1 MTLPLIIRPEAEEE
15 LSESYD
21 WYERQRPGLGDDFLL
36 RVEAALDS
44 IRYDPEILPAIYKV
58 AKSDLKNIITCH
70 CSWRQPCSIKSVNKG
85 GMSSPI
91 KLRTC
96 FRACMPMLK
105 V

>member
-58 AKSDLKNIITCH
+58 ARRKLIRRFPYGIFYAIGQNKI
-70 CSWRQPCSIKSVNKG
+70 SILAIMHTKRHPKHWQNR
-85 GMSSPI
+85 I
-91 KLRTC
+91 
-96 FRACMPMLK
+96 
-105 V
+105 